1 MWSVGCIFAEMVNKG
16 GPLFPGDSEIDQIFR
31 IFRSVPCVGLHS
43 LRSPHSCPSRIMGTP
58 NEERWPGVSQLPD
71 YKPTF
76 PQWPGADLASHL
88 PSLDSQGVELIK
100 QMLVYDTSKRI
111 SGTNLNF
118 RPVASPA

>member
-1 MWSVGCIFAEMVNKG
+1 MVNKG

-31 IFRSVPCVGLHS
+31 IFRSVLWIANPFAEFAHTHS
-43 LRSPHSCPSRIMGTP
+43 SRIMGTP

-76 PQWPGADLASHL
+76 PQWPGADLALQL
-88 PSLDSQGVELIK
+88 PSLESQGVDLIK

-111 SGTNLNF
+111 SGTNL
-118 RPVASPA
+118 RSRHSSSHA